1 MGFVLTWSTPREYGT
16 TGVIGTVA
24 VVVATAGTHAQR
36 LHSTA
41 ARLAVAVV
49 PAVGGG
55 AGAAPAATDGHSH
68 LQKVLLLVPHFLTG
82 LGFL

>member
-1 MGFVLTWSTPREYGT
+1 MQRLHSTAAPTARLA
-16 TGVIGTVA
+16 VAVA
-24 VVVATAGTHAQR
+24 VVIAAAGAHAQR

-41 ARLAVAVV
+41 APTARLAVAVV
-49 PAVGGG
+49 PAIGGG

-68 LQKVLLLVPHFLTG
+68 LQKVLLLVPHFLPS